1 MELAVGKRLVKPFPV
16 PRAQWLRNQEV
27 QIVSDRLIGG
37 VAVDILERR
46 APVPNDPA
54 LVDVHDASLIH
65 MGTLRARP
73 GVSKAERRRNR
84 TFQPVGCMGLPVLKS
99 VALRRAQALSAW
111 LWGRWFAEFV

>member
-54 LVDVHDASLIH
+54 LVDVHGASLIH
-65 MGTLRARP
+65 MGTLRPRP
-73 GVSKAERRRNR
+73 GVSRAERRRNR
-84 TFQPVGCMGLPVLKS
+84 TFQLVGCTGLPVLKC
-99 VALRRAQALSAW
+99 VALPAREAF
-111 LWGRWFAEFV
+111 FA